1 MKNQVT
7 EHAEETQSITEFFSV
22 SLCAISVNLC
32 VPNLDFFSALLVT
45 KQPATHLPDARPGHV
60 DHHFS
65 ASLQRL
71 VHLFPHVMVEE
82 GQRSIRIAV
91 DQHAVQIE

>member
-32 VPNLDFFSALLVT
+32 VPNLDFFSALLGE
-45 KQPATHLPDARPGHV
+45 Q
-60 DHHFS
+60 
-65 ASLQRL
+65 
-71 VHLFPHVMVEE
+71 
-82 GQRSIRIAV
+82 
-91 DQHAVQIE
+91 